1 MMTFSELLTS
11 IVVFGSLFILYFLPT
26 IIAIS
31 RRHSYKWVILG
42 INIFGFLYFIPWIVT
57 FVWAAWP
64 KDKSLIDPIAG
75 NVTGTGRRNA
85 GDTIGSAR
93 YGSERGYK
101 EEEELDN
108 IENLLRIGKI
118 SKAEYHAMRKK
129 ILGI

>member
-1 MMTFSELLTS
+1 MEIFLGVLAA
-11 IVVFGSLFILYFLPT
+11 IAFLVLYFLPT
-26 IIAIS
+26 VIAIS

-42 INIFGFLYFIPWIVT
+42 INIFGFVYFIPWIFT

-64 KDKSLIDPIAG
+64 KNKSLIDPLAG
-75 NVTGTGRRNA
+75 NVTGTGFRNA

-108 IENLLRIGKI
+108 IENLLRVGKI
-118 SKAEYHAMRKK
+118 SKDEYHAMRKK

>member
-1 MMTFSELLTS
+1 MEIFLGVLAG
-11 IVVFGSLFILYFLPT
+11 IGVFLLYFLPT
-26 IIAIS
+26 VIAIS
-31 RRHSYKWVILG
+31 RRHSYKWVIFG

-64 KDKSLIDPIAG
+64 KDKSLIDPLAG

-93 YGSERGYK
+93 YGYERGNK

-108 IENLLRIGKI
+108 IEKLLRIGKI
-118 SKAEYHAMRKK
+118 SKEEYHAMRKK